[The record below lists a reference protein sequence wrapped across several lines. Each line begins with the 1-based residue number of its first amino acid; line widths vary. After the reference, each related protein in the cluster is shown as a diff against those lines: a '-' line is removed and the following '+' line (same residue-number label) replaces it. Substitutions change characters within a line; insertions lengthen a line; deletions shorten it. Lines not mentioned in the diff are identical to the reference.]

1 MQREPFMRAH
11 THTIYSAREPP
22 IRCICSAFNVYAH
35 RISAHDTDKIWTGK
49 QSEITRAENWTLFAN
64 FGLTRKRSLT
74 ISHYFGAFVYAI
86 SVAFIFGEELKQW
99 IVYGFSKTI
108 ICLIWAYAI
117 DVKLKS
123 TSQKQKRITTTTTA
137 KKPNRY
143 FFGSTCVLLISFEI
157 YTFKVEEDHFQANTR
172 KMKKKMTL
180 NIKCTEERKRIW
192 DADEVVWLQP
202 K

>member
-99 IVYGFSKTI
+99 IVYGFSKNHYLYYLSVCHRREIKEYEPKT
-108 ICLIWAYAI
+108 
-117 DVKLKS
+117 KTNNNNNNS
-123 TSQKQKRITTTTTA
+123 
-137 KKPNRY
+137 KKTEQI
-143 FFGSTCVLLISFEI
+143 FF
-157 YTFKVEEDHFQANTR
+157 
-172 KMKKKMTL
+172 
-180 NIKCTEERKRIW
+180 W
-192 DADEVVWLQP
+192 
-202 K
+202 